1 MSYFTSSDDRV
12 SKQSMTVNDRMRFHK
27 VTIFDFQLKD
37 EALHLHVC
45 LGKLEHDMSWFCVYE
60 KLHAGFSFGIPS
72 NRPGAGQLDT
82 QTRFYSDV
90 QKVRKNPAYMLCE
103 RVRGS
108 FHAHIRRIFY
118 AQRLSPDV
126 LDILTYLGGH
136 LSFLRGQC

>member
-12 SKQSMTVNDRMRFHK
+12 SKQSTTVNDRMRFHK
-27 VTIFDFQLKD
+27 VTIFDLQLKD

-82 QTRFYSDV
+82 QTFFIQMS
-90 QKVRKNPAYMLCE
+90 KK
-103 RVRGS
+103 
-108 FHAHIRRIFY
+108 
-118 AQRLSPDV
+118 
-126 LDILTYLGGH
+126 
-136 LSFLRGQC
+136 